1 MPGPPPAVA
10 VTRLAVRRALA
21 TRRTADG
28 RRPLLLTAVSGG
40 ADSLALAAAM
50 AFEGPRA
57 SYEVGAVVVDHG
69 LQPESDRAAR
79 RAAQQ
84 CRELGLA
91 PVEVVRIDVPTGTGE
106 GPEAQARS
114 ARYEALEAARVRT
127 GATSVVLAH
136 TRDDQAEQ
144 VLLGLVRGSGTRSLS
159 GMPRRTATLLRPFL
173 DVTAA
178 ETRQACLDQGLQ
190 VWDDPHNADERY
202 LRVRVRRVLDE
213 VEARIGPGVRAG
225 LARSS
230 DLLRADGEALDDLA
244 ATAYA
249 ALAADAPATAPD
261 PDPAC
266 QTTESLESERLARAS
281 DSSDSVVSAVS
292 ATGTDVLVDTGA
304 LDTDALADLPTGV
317 RTRVIR
323 LHLLAAGADPAA
335 LSSAQIGWVDDLVMR
350 WKGQKAVDVP
360 GGLRAERV
368 DGRIVVRPAG
378 PVQ

>member
-28 RRPLLLTAVSGG
+28 RRPLLLAAVSGG

-114 ARYEALEAARVRT
+114 ARYEALEAARVRN

-249 ALAADAPATAPD
+249 ALAAHTPAAGPGSASADRTASGVPDAVRTASGTPIAVEPAEAG
-261 PDPAC
+261 A
-266 QTTESLESERLARAS
+266 
-281 DSSDSVVSAVS
+281 
-292 ATGTDVLVDTGA
+292 DVLVDARG

-368 DGRIVVRPAG
+368 DGRIVVRPAS